1 MMTVT
6 AAQFRKALL
15 RAKDGVRPRPLLNA
29 FEHALAA
36 AGPEVKVDWEY
47 GTTVDRSS
55 DWVEHAL
62 TRIGL
67 TPQEIDLL
75 FRLASSL

>member
-1 MMTVT
+1 MTVS
-6 AAQFRKALL
+6 AVQFRKALL
-15 RAKDGVRPRPLLNA
+15 RAKDGIRPRPLLNA

-36 AGPEVKVDWEY
+36 AGPEVKVEWEY
-47 GTTVDRSS
+47 GTAVDQSS
-55 DWVEHAL
+55 SWVEHAL

-75 FRLASSL
+75 FRQASAL